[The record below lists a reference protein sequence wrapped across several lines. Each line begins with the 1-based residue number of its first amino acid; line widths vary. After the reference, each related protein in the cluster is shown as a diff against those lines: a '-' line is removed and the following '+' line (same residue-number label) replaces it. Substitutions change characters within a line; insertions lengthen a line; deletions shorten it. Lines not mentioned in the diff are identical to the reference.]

1 MFQSVSAESRM
12 FFSPRV
18 HLTRPPHPLQ
28 SRASITQARSLTS
41 HPRRTPPNP
50 LACADPIHPRRSSDT
65 SLATRSVAVA
75 VAVAVAR
82 AGKGGLPL
90 PGQRARRCAPC
101 PPGRLP
107 WRCRVCPRAARR
119 PRPDVPVLYYVLMS
133 VGAVVSPAN
142 PTLTAGK
149 ISGLV
154 ALSGLPSPSPSRP
167 PQASSLPGKGG
178 APPCVA
184 GSAAKPLHHAA
195 TAFTPSCAAAAAAP
209 PCADAARHWGWWR
222 RVHKPLALLWRS
234 YTVHATLQNT
244 EEREGK
250 DAAAAGPQPGR
261 ASAAV
266 RRCLLRAGDCR
277 VPVLLRNRVISRG
290 SKLNS

>member
-1 MFQSVSAESRM
+1 MVFRCSRVFPPKVEC
-12 FFSPRV
+12 FFHCASTLPARRTRV
-18 HLTRPPHPLQ
+18 Q

-65 SLATRSVAVA
+65 SLATLS

-90 PGQRARRCAPC
+90 PGQRARRRAPC

-142 PTLTAGK
+142 PTLNAGK
-149 ISGLV
+149 I
-154 ALSGLPSPSPSRP
+154 SGLPSPSPSRP
-167 PQASSLPGKGG
+167 PQATSLPAK
-178 APPCVA
+178 AVRPPCVA

-195 TAFTPSCAAAAAAP
+195 TAFTPSCAATAAAP
-209 PCADAARHWGWWR
+209 PCADAARHGGRWR
-222 RVHKPLALLWRS
+222 RVHKPLVLLGRG

-244 EEREGK
+244 G
-250 DAAAAGPQPGR
+250 AR
-261 ASAAV
+261 AHHFHGDSSLRSEQRSGSSLV
-266 RRCLLRAGDCR
+266 RACL
-277 VPVLLRNRVISRG
+277 V
-290 SKLNS
+290 